1 MQLQDIFNKIFD
13 VGAFRRAK
21 NAPYNKM
28 NPFYKFFD
36 DEIPRA
42 MRMIVNQLQ
51 SPLTIDYE
59 CKGSIGA
66 GFLAGTFW
74 FNIMNPNITRDPQ
87 KGVYIVYLVSPTGNS
102 IHLCLI
108 QSTRII
114 MSDAQLDQIKPI
126 LKVKSKKIQEAFRQS
141 LVEQGS
147 LDALDEFKF
156 GPINLGTGLSLTSRA
171 YEAAVILSKNYEKAD
186 GVPTEADLRGDLKAM
201 LDVYKRY
208 YTLKHLGKV

>member
-1 MQLQDIFNKIFD
+1 
-13 VGAFRRAK
+13 
-21 NAPYNKM
+21 M

-36 DEIPRA
+36 EEIPRA
-42 MRMIVNQLQ
+42 MKVIVNQLQ
-51 SPLTIDYE
+51 APLNIAYE

-66 GFLAGTFW
+66 GLLAGTFW
-74 FNIMNPNITRDPQ
+74 FNVMNPNITVDPQ
-87 KGVYIVYLVSPTGNS
+87 KGAYIVYLVSPTGDS

-108 QSTRII
+108 QSTGII
-114 MSDAQLDQIKPI
+114 MSDTQLDKTK
-126 LKVKSKKIQEAFRQS
+126 LKLKERSKKIQEAFRQS
-141 LVEQGS
+141 LIEQGS

-171 YEAAVILSKNYEKAD
+171 YEAAVILSKIYEKSN
-186 GVPTEADLRGDLKAM
+186 GVPTEADLQDDLKAM